1 MSDPIDPLIDQ
12 QPLVAPA
19 RPAPVPP
26 GLVATRL
33 ALHRLAEEV
42 ISPARREATG
52 KIGLRATP
60 GGFGTPPFGDGDQVR
75 VEGVELVFV
84 AHGVVERR
92 EPIDGVDAETVAFIA
107 DWFAFGASALLGLRE
122 SAGPAAEPSMIQL
135 WPEHFDIALELGSEA
150 PGARAAYGFS
160 PGDEGHDAPYVYV
173 APWNAPPE
181 GPLWNATGFKGAE
194 LPYASMLA
202 AADPRQLALDFLTE
216 RLGALISPGGSER

>member
-19 RPAPVPP
+19 RLAPIPP

-75 VEGVELVFV
+75 VEVVELVSM

-92 EPIDGVDAETVAFIA
+92 EPIDRIDAEAAALIA
-107 DWFAFGASALLGLRE
+107 DWFAFGASVLLE
-122 SAGPAAEPSMIQL
+122 
-135 WPEHFDIALELGSEA
+135 F
-150 PGARAAYGFS
+150 RA
-160 PGDEGHDAPYVYV
+160 
-173 APWNAPPE
+173 
-181 GPLWNATGFKGAE
+181 
-194 LPYASMLA
+194 
-202 AADPRQLALDFLTE
+202 Q
-216 RLGALISPGGSER
+216 